1 MLMRERLFFKFCVL
15 LTISKLYHT
24 FYHNCAGQAFQT
36 LRHNGSINF
45 SWVYCLNQKTF
56 RLSLQNIMAI
66 NIFLIMLL
74 FYLTFA
80 RITDN
85 MDTDKE
91 FTDSPLNCLIDL
103 SLFVKSGAGQI
114 SYDCYVFINTLISLL
129 STVFLIIVYPT

>member
-1 MLMRERLFFKFCVL
+1 MSFSQYLNFTTRF
-15 LTISKLYHT
+15 III
-24 FYHNCAGQAFQT
+24 AGQAFQT

-74 FYLTFA
+74 FYLTLA

-85 MDTDKE
+85 MDMDNTDKE

-129 STVFLIIVYPT
+129 STVFLIIIYPT

>member
-1 MLMRERLFFKFCVL
+1 
-15 LTISKLYHT
+15 
-24 FYHNCAGQAFQT
+24 
-36 LRHNGSINF
+36 
-45 SWVYCLNQKTF
+45 
-56 RLSLQNIMAI
+56 MAI

-74 FYLTFA
+74 FYLTLA

-85 MDTDKE
+85 MDMDNTDKE

-129 STVFLIIVYPT
+129 STVFLIIIYPT

>member
-1 MLMRERLFFKFCVL
+1 MSFSQYLNFTTRF
-15 LTISKLYHT
+15 III
-24 FYHNCAGQAFQT
+24 AGQAFQT
-36 LRHNGSINF
+36 LRHNGAIKF
-45 SWVYCLNQKTF
+45 SWVYCLNQKKF

-74 FYLTFA
+74 FYLTLA

-85 MDTDKE
+85 MDMDNTDKE

-129 STVFLIIVYPT
+129 STLFLIIIYPT

>member
-1 MLMRERLFFKFCVL
+1 MSFSQYLNFTTRF
-15 LTISKLYHT
+15 III
-24 FYHNCAGQAFQT
+24 AGQAFQT
-36 LRHNGSINF
+36 LRHNGAIKF
-45 SWVYCLNQKTF
+45 SWVYCLNQKKF

-74 FYLTFA
+74 FYLTLA

-85 MDTDKE
+85 MDMDNTDKE

-129 STVFLIIVYPT
+129 STVFLIIIYPT

>member
-1 MLMRERLFFKFCVL
+1 MSFSQYLNFTTRF
-15 LTISKLYHT
+15 III
-24 FYHNCAGQAFQT
+24 AGQAFQT
-36 LRHNGSINF
+36 LRHNGAIKF
-45 SWVYCLNQKTF
+45 SWVYCLNQKKF

-74 FYLTFA
+74 FYLTLA

-85 MDTDKE
+85 MDMDNTDKE

-103 SLFVKSGAGQI
+103 SLFVRSGASQI

-129 STVFLIIVYPT
+129 STVFLIIIYPT